1 MRGIAVAAALALG
14 LGACTSMVIPLYVVP
29 LGRPGATFQDFMN
42 DRMACLQAAS
52 HRVAAAGATGRRT
65 TIVEEP
71 SASLYINCMYA
82 KGWTRQKGGYVPP
95 AAVPMQP

>member
-1 MRGIAVAAALALG
+1 M
-14 LGACTSMVIPLYVVP
+14 
-29 LGRPGATFQDFMN
+29 D

-52 HRVAAAGATGRRT
+52 HRVAEAGVNGRRAMT
-65 TIVEEP
+65 VAEP

-82 KGWTRQKGGYVPP
+82 KGWTRQKGGFVPP